1 MQLAGFQIQGPPSK
15 ATGLGND
22 NPVRISV
29 RQFDVGCYTKR
40 AVLYIDKGI
49 FRYAVHTRIN
59 SQRSAVAYQVRSPCY
74 GSIEPFRPAIIDRQD
89 MVLFCYL
96 HEEILHFLE
105 FRWVLRREIV
115 RLTKVFIH
123 IIQFPDIVFYWWQW
137 YHQPAH
143 GTP

>member
-1 MQLAGFQIQGPPSK
+1 MQLAGFHIECPSAK

-22 NPVRISV
+22 NSIRIAIGYL
-29 RQFDVGCYTKR
+29 DVGCYTKR

-74 GSIEPFRPAIIDRQD
+74 GSIESFRPAVIDRQD
-89 MVLFCYL
+89 MILFCYF

-105 FRWVLRREIV
+105 FRRVLGGKIV

-123 IIQFPDIVFYWWQW
+123 VIQFPDIIFWWW
-137 YHQPAH
+137 
-143 GTP
+143 